1 MFSYVGKPRSEGNY
15 NIPRKC
21 AKCYSTYYINNS
33 LVSQP
38 VKCPH
43 CDWTN

>member
-1 MFSYVGKPRSEGNY
+1 MFDYEGKPGQTGNY

-21 AKCYSTYYINNS
+21 GKCYGTYYVNLQLS
-33 LVSQP
+33 SQP

-43 CDWTN
+43 CGAKN